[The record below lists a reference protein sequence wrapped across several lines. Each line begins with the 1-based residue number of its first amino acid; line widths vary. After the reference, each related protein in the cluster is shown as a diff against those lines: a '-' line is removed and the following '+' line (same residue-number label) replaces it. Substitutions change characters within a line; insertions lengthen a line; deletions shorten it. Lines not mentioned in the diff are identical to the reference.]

1 MIIDRM
7 MYDAVRAEAAYRA
20 EEMHKSGRLVRIVT
34 SRRSNS
40 RRKHGGSGGSSR
52 SDGEVAVPRQR
63 TGVHDHTDSVRT
75 DRAA

>member
-7 MYDAVRAEAAYRA
+7 MFDAVRAEAAYRA
-20 EEMHKSGRLVRIVT
+20 EEMHKAGRLVRIVT
-34 SRRSNS
+34 SRRSYS
-40 RRKHGGSGGSSR
+40 RRRNSGSVGSSR

-63 TGVHDHTDSVRT
+63 TGVHERTDSVRT